1 MFWGKEDIANKYAEF
16 GKGWNSLKDKSIEEI
31 MIHPY
36 YTKVL
41 ADSWNPEH
49 NKHMKRCIRT
59 CAKNKAYQNVMV
71 EQK

>member
-1 MFWGKEDIANKYAEF
+1 
-16 GKGWNSLKDKSIEEI
+16 